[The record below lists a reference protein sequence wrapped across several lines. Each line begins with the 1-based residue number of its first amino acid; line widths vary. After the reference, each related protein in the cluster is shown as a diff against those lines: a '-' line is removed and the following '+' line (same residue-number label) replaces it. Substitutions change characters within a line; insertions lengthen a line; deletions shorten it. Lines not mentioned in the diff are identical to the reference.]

1 MRTFVTLHF
10 VIDKCSFFHE
20 RKCSR
25 NGQNRKNLG
34 QFYNQEKKM
43 SKYSERVIDR
53 NGASVIVEL
62 ANVHPRFT

>member
-10 VIDKCSFFHE
+10 VTDKCSFFHE

-25 NGQNRKNLG
+25 NGHNRKYLG

-53 NGASVIVEL
+53 NGASVIIKL